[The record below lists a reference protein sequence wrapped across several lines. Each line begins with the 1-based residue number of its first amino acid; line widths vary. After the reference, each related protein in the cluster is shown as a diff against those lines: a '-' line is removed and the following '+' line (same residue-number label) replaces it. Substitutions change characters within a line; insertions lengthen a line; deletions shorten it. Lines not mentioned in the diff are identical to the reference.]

1 MATDLW
7 PIIHRLSSLPS
18 LQRLLHAATS
28 SPNPLKAAVY
38 RTELDSTSAAIEHA
52 LTTWT
57 PCIPLPSTAPDDAT
71 STSLRSILNNA
82 EAYRQAALVYL
93 YHDIQELPRAAQKV
107 QRHVRLALLAC
118 AQVVRW
124 AGPMSALLWPMFV
137 GACGAVREE
146 DRGLARETFAALD
159 R

>member
-1 MATDLW
+1 M
-7 PIIHRLSSLPS
+7 
-18 LQRLLHAATS
+18 QRLLNAAEESGNT
-28 SPNPLKAAVY
+28 LKAAVY

-52 LTTWT
+52 LTTWV
-57 PCIPLPSTAPDDAT
+57 PCIPCIPPSAPHDPT
-71 STSLRSILNNA
+71 NTSLRSILNNA

-93 YHDIQELPRAAQKV
+93 YHDIQELPRAAPKV
-107 QRHVRLALLAC
+107 QRHVRLALQAC

-137 GACGAVREE
+137 GACGAVRAE